1 MPKAEGVRNKMK
13 LDSYLNFAKQLAY
26 RAGRITLSYY
36 NKGIQHDLKSDESP
50 VTAADRATEEF
61 IRGEIEKAYPTHAI
75 VGEEFGASAFPSP
88 AGRSRSTPKGRAR
101 GEGNAFRWIVDPID
115 GTKSFLKGVPFYSVL
130 IALEIEGKSRVGV
143 VCFPALDEILYAAD
157 GLGAWWNG
165 KRARVS
171 DVKDLKKAVFTYTS
185 WSGFRTKKRTD
196 VFEKLHKECF
206 FGRGW
211 SDAYGYHMVAT
222 GRAEIMLDPG
232 IQIWDVAP
240 MPPILREA
248 GGWFGSWKGKEG
260 HIHGEGL
267 AVNAALKSKVLKLL
281 RV

>member
-1 MPKAEGVRNKMK
+1 MNLQP
-13 LDSYLNFAKQLAY
+13 YLHFAKQLAY

-36 NKGIQHDLKSDESP
+36 NKGIQHDLKKDESP

-61 IRGEIEKAYPTHAI
+61 IRGEIEKTYPTHAI
-75 VGEEFGASAFPSP
+75 VGEEFGEASPSP
-88 AGRSRSTPKGRAR
+88 AGRGAR
-101 GEGNAFRWIVDPID
+101 GEGNPVRWIVDPID

-130 IALEIEGKSRVGV
+130 IALEIEGVSRVGV

-171 DVKDLKKAVFTYTS
+171 EVKKMKEAVFNYTS
-185 WSGFRTKKRTD
+185 WSGFRTTKRTS
-196 VFEKLHKECF
+196 VFNNMHKECF

-222 GRAEIMLDPG
+222 GRAEIMLDPAV
-232 IQIWDVAP
+232 QIWDVAP
-240 MPPILREA
+240 FPPIFREA

-260 HIHGEGL
+260 HTHGEGV
-267 AVNAALKSKVLKLL
+267 AVNAALKSTVLKLL

>member
-1 MPKAEGVRNKMK
+1 MNLQP
-13 LDSYLNFAKQLAY
+13 YLNFTRQLAY

-36 NKGIQHDLKSDESP
+36 NKGIQHDLKHDESP

-61 IRGEIEKAYPTHAI
+61 IRGEIEKAFPTHAI
-75 VGEEFGASAFPSP
+75 VGEEFGASPSP
-88 AGRSRSTPKGRAR
+88 HGREVR
-101 GEGNAFRWIVDPID
+101 GEGKGDPFRWIIDPID

-130 IALEIEGKSRVGV
+130 VALEIEGKSRVGA

-165 KRARVS
+165 RRARVS
-171 DVKDLKKAVFTYTS
+171 DVRDLKQAVFTYTS
-185 WSGFRTKKRTD
+185 WSGFRTKKRLD
-196 VFEKLHKECF
+196 VFNTMHKECF

-211 SDAYGYHMVAT
+211 GDAYGYHMVAT

-232 IQIWDVAP
+232 VQIWDVAP
-240 MPPILREA
+240 FPPIFREA
-248 GGWFGSWKGKEG
+248 GGFFGSWAGKEG
-260 HIHGEGL
+260 HTHGEGL
-267 AVNAALKSKVLKLL
+267 AVNAVLKSKVLRLL

>member
-1 MPKAEGVRNKMK
+1 MNLHP
-13 LDSYLNFAKQLAY
+13 YLNFARQLAY

-36 NKGIQHDLKSDESP
+36 NKGIQYDVKSDESP
-50 VTAADRATEEF
+50 VTAADRATEQF
-61 IRGEIEKAYPTHAI
+61 IRGEIEKTYPSHAI
-75 VGEEFGASAFPSP
+75 VGEEFGEESPSLTR
-88 AGRSRSTPKGRAR
+88 AERSRAKTKRRESGAT
-101 GEGNAFRWIVDPID
+101 FRWIVDPID

-130 IALEIEGKSRVGV
+130 IALEIEGVSRVGA

-171 DVKDLKKAVFTYTS
+171 GVKDLKQAVFCYTS
-185 WSGFRTKKRTD
+185 WSGFRTKKRLD
-196 VFEKLHKECF
+196 VFQNMHKECF

-222 GRAEIMLDPG
+222 GRAEIMLDPS
-232 IQIWDVAP
+232 IKIWDVAP
-240 MPPILREA
+240 FPPIFREA
-248 GGWFGSWKGKEG
+248 GGWFGSWSGKEG
-260 HIHGEGL
+260 HTHGEGL
-267 AVNAALKSKVLKLL
+267 AVNGALKSKVLKMM